1 MEAAPV
7 GDEEVIEAVS
17 VSEARKDVVVETVGS
32 DTALEEAVEVGKDS
46 IELVRSAVV
55 EDSTAIAEV
64 EIDDVEVLLRST
76 EEVIVE
82 VRGRA
87 GISTVTGG
95 ELTFIIEYPVVVTVA
110 GDGLIVTREVS
121 VASGPSIVF
130 VTDM

>member
-64 EIDDVEVLLRST
+64 ESDDVEVLLRST

>member
-64 EIDDVEVLLRST
+64 ESDDVEVLLRRT

>member
-121 VASGPSIVF
+121 VASGPSIIF